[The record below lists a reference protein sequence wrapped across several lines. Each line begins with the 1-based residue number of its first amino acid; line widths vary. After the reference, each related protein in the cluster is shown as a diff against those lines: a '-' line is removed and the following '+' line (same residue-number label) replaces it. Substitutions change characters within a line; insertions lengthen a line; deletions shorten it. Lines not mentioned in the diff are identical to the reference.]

1 MNDLKKQLSSAIT
14 QNTNDTVIAD
24 FEKLTAFIDN
34 AIAQSFRLSGDE
46 RANLLV
52 SNLLN
57 MRDYMSTAIVVE
69 RTRHVMETKITN
81 AIDDF
86 FKPPVEIKKK
96 EENLGEMPQKL
107 GSTSVIDPLT

>member
-1 MNDLKKQLSSAIT
+1 MDDLKKQLSSAIA

-24 FEKLTAFIDN
+24 FEKLTAFIDS
-34 AIAQSFRLSGDE
+34 AIAQSFRLTGDE

-69 RTRHVMETKITN
+69 RTRRSMETKITSV
-81 AIDDF
+81 IDDF

-96 EENLGEMPQKL
+96 EESLEAMPQKL
-107 GSTSVIDPLT
+107 ESSSVKGQST